1 MQSFDYVEFCANM
14 SREFIDYD
22 WKKIILNSL
31 KVFKFHSNDEEKYHK
46 MKIWKNYKDILI
58 YINTWNDCTFSIVIS
73 YSKYCY
79 LEYKYCKFQV

>member
-46 MKIWKNYKDILI
+46 MKI
-58 YINTWNDCTFSIVIS
+58 
-73 YSKYCY
+73 
-79 LEYKYCKFQV
+79 